1 MIPVTRIH
9 IKEPTRSHFPMSA
22 KKLENLLQ
30 SGQNSQL
37 DRLIQRAQDM
47 DSLTTALRAGIEPD
61 LAENLI
67 AANVQDNGALA
78 IICSSST
85 WASRL
90 RFESERLVAIAAS
103 VGVSAQGCIVKVSR

>member
-1 MIPVTRIH
+1 
-9 IKEPTRSHFPMSA
+9 MSV

-30 SGQNSQL
+30 TDQNSDL

-47 DSLTTALRAGIEPD
+47 DSLTTALRAGIESN

-67 AANVQDNGALA
+67 AANVQEGGQLA

-85 WASRL
+85 WAARL
-90 RFESERLVAIAAS
+90 RFESDRLLELAAAA
-103 VGVSAQGCIVKVSR
+103 GVTAKTCVVKVSR